1 MTVINNQMR
10 RTGQHFL
17 SIMFAESLRLVR
29 EDNSGSGNYHLQAAR
44 VNTVDT
50 YLIATYYCK

>member
-17 SIMFAESLRLVR
+17 SSMFAESLRLVR
-29 EDNSGSGNYHLQAAR
+29 EDNSGSGSYHLQAAR
-44 VNTVDT
+44 INTVDT
-50 YLIATYYCK
+50 YFIVTHRCK